1 MEISEER
8 QFLKYSLEKM
18 MVSLKE
24 RENTSFS
31 IPCTLFL
38 KQLHYHRVV
47 FLTSIVFRFSWS
59 YSSLLTLKN
68 YITLYVHSSKSR
80 LRKTVKESFQVHPL
94 FFGVFRFFRKFSQKA
109 LASSSYFFTWGNV
122 ASLEL
127 SNIPLLYFPEKR
139 PMRGESTLCFG
150 KARIDQTHESPPI
163 DPGWWEDTC
172 GIIFATAP

>member
-8 QFLKYSLEKM
+8 QFLKYFFEKM

-150 KARIDQTHESPPI
+150 KTRIDQTHESPPI